1 MTNDQIGDA
10 HARYADWDAAY
21 VLGSL
26 SSPERQE
33 FERHL
38 HGCQRCTDAVADLAG
53 LPGLLGRVDPADVDA
68 LLSPDPLLAGALLNR
83 TGPADPAETGSAPA
97 DLVAR
102 IERADRLDREHR
114 DRAALDELAI
124 RRRRT
129 VRRRATIL
137 VAAAVVAAA
146 AIVVPIVL
154 TNRDTPTAS
163 AELTQTSANPLSADV
178 QLYGESWGTR
188 ITMTCAYAANGGWA
202 EKQPASAWTY
212 ALYVVDYAG
221 TASEVSSWT
230 AQRGSIV
237 HATATTSIDISDID
251 IVQVRS
257 VETGKVL
264 LSSDLG

>member
-1 MTNDQIGDA
+1 
-10 HARYADWDAAY
+10 
-21 VLGSL
+21 
-26 SSPERQE
+26 
-33 FERHL
+33 
-38 HGCQRCTDAVADLAG
+38 
-53 LPGLLGRVDPADVDA
+53 
-68 LLSPDPLLAGALLNR
+68 
-83 TGPADPAETGSAPA
+83 
-97 DLVAR
+97 
-102 IERADRLDREHR
+102 
-114 DRAALDELAI
+114 
-124 RRRRT
+124 
-129 VRRRATIL
+129 
-137 VAAAVVAAA
+137 
-146 AIVVPIVL
+146 VL
-154 TNRDTPTAS
+154 TNRATPTAS

-221 TASEVSSWT
+221 TASKVSSWT